1 MINVGFNRTSHRG
14 VEGDIIEVCVA
25 IFDGILGPGIVLDYV
40 ITAPANMPDGSQPD
54 TAIGM

>member
-1 MINVGFNRTSHRG
+1 MINVGFNRTSHTG
-14 VEGDIIEVCVA
+14 VEGDSIELCVA

-40 ITAPANMPDGSQPD
+40 ITAPANMADGSQPD